1 MTKLTICGIY
11 ELPSVL
17 KAESPDLVIS
27 ITDPIAGPMPN
38 LMPAN
43 FEGKWLHLGFHD
55 LEKIIEDYTAPSM
68 QHARKLE
75 AFLDAE
81 FATAPEH
88 ILVHCHLGASRS
100 PAMAALALALLYS
113 RSEEPSAQMADRIVY
128 QVFEA
133 APHAHPNTRIIQIAE
148 RMMKGFG
155 RSLSSAISSAREAAD
170 ARSSRSPFVW

>member
-27 ITDPIAGPMPN
+27 ITDPTEDAVTD

-43 FEGKWLHLGFHD
+43 FGGKWIHLGFHD
-55 LEKIIEDYTAPSM
+55 LEKIIDDYTVPSM
-68 QHARKLE
+68 QHARKLA

-81 FATAPEH
+81 CATAPEH

-100 PAMAALALALLYS
+100 PAMAALALGLLYS
-113 RSEEPSAQMADRIVY
+113 RTEEPSAQMADRIVY

-133 APHAHPNTRIIQIAE
+133 APHAHPNKRIIQIAE
-148 RMMKGFG
+148 RMLKGFG
-155 RSLSSAISSAREAAD
+155 HSLSTAIASAREVAD